1 MAHPEHIRSSNGSTK
16 WTSADLVDF
25 ECALSIDRRQPFE
38 SLIDRD
44 KAFVLSKP
52 RDTANRSSL
61 FLEWI
66 RFRRK
71 ADSEYSWPGQTL
83 SESWSILKWIV
94 WIGSAIFG
102 AAAATS
108 LLVYNGTRPI
118 NVAWFLA
125 ILVIPQV
132 LFSLISLTFTL
143 VVHPFG
149 WVPRPSATLAGR
161 IMLRFWSGFLHRKN
175 AAPRDDDA
183 SPGRDLVARM
193 ATHRKWLGWKLYTF
207 SHISG
212 VALNLGILCATLFL
226 ITFSDRAFGWQSTIR
241 VDANHVHRWVER
253 IAFPWAGI
261 WEEGQ
266 GYPTLSGI
274 ESSRVTLNAPPD
286 QRDPEALASWWS
298 FLVLSIAFYGLIPRG
313 VFAIYGS
320 IRTRAGM
327 ASPFFDYSDAEDL
340 WNRLHS
346 ERVGFRPTHAEKQ
359 ASLSDAA
366 LLQQE
371 GAEASAG
378 SIPIVSGGILLA
390 PPDVIRLL
398 GESRLSDAA
407 EAALGTTFSKVI
419 PFKVGSVPIAPETSH
434 TLIVEAW
441 EPPIEETLQSI
452 REFAEGLGS
461 MPLHLLFTGMVI
473 PDGPLKKPTGSGLEI
488 WINSLKKHQIKTTS
502 IHTPLETAS

>member
-1 MAHPEHIRSSNGSTK
+1 MRSSSGSTK
-16 WTSADLVDF
+16 WTAADLVDF

-44 KAFVLSKP
+44 KAFLISKP

-71 ADSEYSWPGQTL
+71 ADSGYSWPGQTL
-83 SESWSILKWIV
+83 SETWSILKWIV

-108 LLVYNGTRPI
+108 LLVYNGTHPI

-125 ILVIPQV
+125 ILVMPQV
-132 LFSLISLTFTL
+132 LFSLISLTFTV

-161 IMLRFWSGFLHRKN
+161 IMLRLWSVFLLRKN
-175 AAPRDDDA
+175 AAPHEEDA
-183 SPGRDLVARM
+183 SPGKELVARM

-212 VALNLGILCATLFL
+212 VAFNLGILCATLFL

-241 VDANHVHRWVER
+241 VDARHVHMWVER
-253 IAFPWAGI
+253 IAFPWAAI

-274 ESSRVTLNAPPD
+274 ESSRVNLNAPPD
-286 QRDPEALASWWS
+286 QRDPQALASWWS
-298 FLVLSIAFYGLIPRG
+298 FLVLSIAFYGLIPRV

-346 ERVGFRPTHAEKQ
+346 DRVGFRPTHSEKQ
-359 ASLSDAA
+359 ASSSNAP
-366 LLQQE
+366 LLQKKWSKVS
-371 GAEASAG
+371 AS
-378 SIPIVSGGILLA
+378 SIPITSGGILLA

-407 EAALGTTFSKVI
+407 ETALGTTFSKVI
-419 PFKVGSVPIAPETSH
+419 PFKVESVPIATDTSH

-441 EPPIEETLQSI
+441 EPPIEESLQSI
-452 REFAEGLGS
+452 RQFAEGLGS
-461 MPLHLLFTGMVI
+461 MPLHILFTGMVI
-473 PDGPLKKPTGSGLEI
+473 PDGPLTKPAENDLEI
-488 WINSLKKHQIKTTS
+488 WTNSLKKHRIKTTS